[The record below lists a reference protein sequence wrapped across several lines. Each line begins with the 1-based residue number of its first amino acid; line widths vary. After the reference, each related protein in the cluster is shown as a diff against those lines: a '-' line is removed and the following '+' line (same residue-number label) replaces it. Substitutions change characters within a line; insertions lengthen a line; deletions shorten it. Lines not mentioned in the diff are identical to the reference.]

1 MMPYRKKITR
11 FGYFKLYHKI
21 NHINKILKILQSKNP
36 FTINR
41 KKLKLLHFQTDKFS

>member
-21 NHINKILKILQSKNP
+21 NHINKILKILQSKPLHNQKKKIK
-36 FTINR
+36 TITLSNR
-41 KKLKLLHFQTDKFS
+41 